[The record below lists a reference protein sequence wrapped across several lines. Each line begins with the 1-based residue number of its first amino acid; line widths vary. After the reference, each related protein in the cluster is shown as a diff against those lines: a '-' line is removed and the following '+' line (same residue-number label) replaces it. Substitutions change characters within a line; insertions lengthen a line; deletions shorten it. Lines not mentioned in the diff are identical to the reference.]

1 MYRRYYSVNDMPQ
14 MQTKSKCEQKKD
26 VCLDKVH
33 IEKKNQAG
41 SIGSIFK
48 NLETDDIILIAI
60 ALLLLADDCDDKM
73 LLIAIAFIFISG
85 II

>member
-1 MYRRYYSVNDMPQ
+1 MYRRYYSVGDMPQ
-14 MQTKSKCEQKKD
+14 IPKKEKCEETKEIE
-26 VCLDKVH
+26 KVH
-33 IEKKNQAG
+33 TKKSNQNQ
-41 SIGSIFK
+41 SDKKLFS

-73 LLIAIAFIFISG
+73 LLIAIGLIFISG

>member
-14 MQTKSKCEQKKD
+14 IITNNKNEQKPQKKCD
-26 VCLDKVH
+26 DVH
-33 IEKKNQAG
+33 IERKREEKKLFG
-41 SIGSIFK
+41 

-73 LLIAIAFIFISG
+73 LLIAIAFVFISG
-85 II
+85 VV